1 MDRETNNINRVTEEE
16 TMRQAISKQ
25 QRFNEG
31 QADARDDIKYRRN
44 EKHTRGH
51 FDTEYLKGYRVG
63 FYSK

>member
-1 MDRETNNINRVTEEE
+1 
-16 TMRQAISKQ
+16 MRQAISKQ